1 MSLPKIPEMPTIPCI
16 APSAAISLILV
27 SIALEEIGLSHII
40 NAEGEKIQSV
50 VGAMECGRASVAD
63 LLAVDKS
70 VSELLSNVLKKEILL
85 ELKMT
90 EALAALPHCEHGHP
104 TPPGPHSESYAA
116 GPSCAC
122 R

>member
-1 MSLPKIPEMPTIPCI
+1 MSLPKIPEMPNIPCI

-50 VGAMECGRASVAD
+50 VNALDCGKATVCD
-63 LLAVDKS
+63 ILAVDKS
-70 VSELLSNVLKKEILL
+70 VSELLRNILKKEILL

-90 EALAALPHCEHGHP
+90 EAIEALPKCEP
-104 TPPGPHSESYAA
+104 CPP
-116 GPSCAC
+116 PSQAC
-122 R
+122 NFR